1 MLGLLSLI
9 LGSPQPQPFVPVRA
23 SVQLLPQWDLLAA
36 LNAPDPVA
44 EVIVQAYV
52 QGLAAAGFPASEQGV
67 WIQTGTE
74 GVATH
79 QGAIAFPAASLTKVA
94 TTLAALDRWGAEHQF
109 ETRVGLRGSL
119 GEDGVLSGDLV
130 VQGGG
135 DPLFVWEEAIAL
147 GNALEALGVRQV
159 TGNLIVAGNFAMN
172 FQTVPTVAGTLL
184 RQGIDGQR
192 WSSEVTAQHR
202 EMPPDTPIPQVAIAG
217 TIIAEADAE
226 PAVDRWLVNR
236 RSLPLAAILK
246 AMNIYSN
253 NVMSDLVADSV
264 GGTAE
269 MVAIA
274 QQAAN
279 LEPGELR
286 LINGS
291 GLGEANQISAQSVV
305 AMLTATQRALQS
317 SPYNLADLYPIAG
330 EDQGTL
336 AFRNLPDQAAL
347 KTGTLATVSTLA
359 GVFPSRDRG
368 PVWFAILNRGGNLD
382 SLRQRQDQLLQ
393 QLQMHWGV
401 AEASPMLRSQLRFNQ
416 GAYRLGDPERSETL

>member
-1 MLGLLSLI
+1 MLSLFALI
-9 LGSPQPQPFVPVRA
+9 LGDPQPQPFVPVRA
-23 SVQLLPQWDLLAA
+23 SVQFLPQWDLLAA

-52 QGLAAAGFPASEQGV
+52 ESLAAAGFPAAEQGV
-67 WIQTGTE
+67 WIQTGTA
-74 GVATH
+74 GVAAH

-119 GEDGVLSGDLV
+119 GEDGVLAGDLV

-184 RQGIDGQR
+184 RQGMDGQR
-192 WSSEVTAQHR
+192 WGSEVTAQYR
-202 EMPPDTPIPQVAIAG
+202 QMPPDTPMPQVAIAG
-217 TIIAEADAE
+217 TIIAEAEAE

-236 RSLPLAAILK
+236 HSLPLAAILK

-274 QQAAN
+274 QRVAN

-336 AFRNLPDQAAL
+336 AFRRLPDQAAL

-393 QLQMHWGV
+393 QLQQHWGV
-401 AEASPMLRSQLRFNQ
+401 AEASPLLRSQLRFNQ
-416 GAYRLGDPERSETL
+416 GAYQLGAPERSEPL